1 MAWQELA
8 PPGAVPG
15 PGAGSGVTASLVSSQ
30 SLPQICSAEDGHA
43 FTSALLQLY
52 MAVTLQ
58 EAKQARKR
66 HHPGEELL
74 AGMWGNVEYSWVKP
88 PPQGNGDEDLD
99 AAHSPLL

>member
-1 MAWQELA
+1 M
-8 PPGAVPG
+8 
-15 PGAGSGVTASLVSSQ
+15 TASLVSSQ

-43 FTSALLQLY
+43 FTSALPQLY

-74 AGMWGNVEYSWVKP
+74 AGM
-88 PPQGNGDEDLD
+88 
-99 AAHSPLL
+99 